1 MIQRI
6 KRRTFEILEVAAVY
20 DLASKVFDFFIMT
33 LISLNVLA
41 VILET
46 VKSISSQYSTFF
58 KVFEIFSVL
67 VFTVE
72 YHYCPVNLYCI
83 GPNLL

>member
-1 MIQRI
+1 
-6 KRRTFEILEVAAVY
+6 
-20 DLASKVFDFFIMT
+20 MT